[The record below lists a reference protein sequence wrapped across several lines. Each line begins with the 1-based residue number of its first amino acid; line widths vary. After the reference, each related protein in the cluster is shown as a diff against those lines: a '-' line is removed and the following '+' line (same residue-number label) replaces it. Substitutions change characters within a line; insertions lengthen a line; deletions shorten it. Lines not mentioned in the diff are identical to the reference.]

1 MASLRQIQGESLAE
15 KNRIRSLVRK
25 GAALCGMTGE
35 QFLERVET
43 DLRERHI
50 ILQDAEGGRSQI
62 ELALSF
68 LCTEMEQHRN
78 AIIELASLFGISEDV
93 LSTWP
98 PLYAKETLE
107 RAKKHGCAGCKW
119 LKAMQCLRS
128 EEDDHLPEEC
138 PEKELVA
145 ATEPE

>member
-1 MASLRQIQGESLAE
+1 MASLRHVRGESLAE
-15 KNRIRSLVRK
+15 RNRIRRMVKRGAAHTGMPKEDLLVR
-25 GAALCGMTGE
+25 
-35 QFLERVET
+35 VES
-43 DLRERHI
+43 DLRKRHI
-50 ILQDAEGGRSQI
+50 RLQDVEGGGSQI

-68 LCTEMEQHRN
+68 LCTAMERHRN
-78 AIIELASLFGISEDV
+78 AIIELAALFGISEDV
-93 LSTWP
+93 LTTWP

-128 EEDDHLPEEC
+128 GEEDHLPEEC

>member
-1 MASLRQIQGESLAE
+1 MASLRHMRAESLVE

-25 GAALCGMTGE
+25 GAAFSGMEEE
-35 QFLERVET
+35 QFLQGVET
-43 DLRERHI
+43 DLRKRHI
-50 ILQDAEGGRSQI
+50 RLQDAEGGRSQI

-68 LCTEMEQHRN
+68 LCTAMEQHRN
-78 AIIELASLFGISEDV
+78 AILELAALFGISEDV

-107 RAKKHGCAGCKW
+107 RAKKHGCTGCKW
-119 LKAMQCLRS
+119 LKGMQCLRS

-138 PEKELVA
+138 PEKESVA
-145 ATEPE
+145 LAQTK